1 MDSEKK
7 HGIRTFNF
15 IIGDA
20 MKFVYRLTIVGI
32 KIKKKSIEF
41 ARLKFEQRCCA
52 YSPPTKTRALN
63 AFKRIKQ
70 SGAFE
75 TKHKKHVVAP
85 LKILFDENPC
95 RPEYK
100 FSKSSGDFLTI
111 LGVSAGG
118 MRNTIRN
125 TSIFILLFKSTAI
138 AERRGP
144 C

>member
-1 MDSEKK
+1 MDSDKK
-7 HGIRTFNF
+7 HGITFNF

-20 MKFVYRLTIVGI
+20 MKFVYHLTTVAI
-32 KIKKKSIEF
+32 KIGKKSIEF
-41 ARLKFEQRCCA
+41 ARLKFEEKCYA
-52 YSPPTKTRALN
+52 YSPPTKARALN
-63 AFKRIKQ
+63 AFKRLRQ

-75 TKHKKHVVAP
+75 TEDKKHVVAP

-100 FSKSSGDFLTI
+100 FSKSLGSFFTI
-111 LGVSAGG
+111 LGVSAGEMHNI
-118 MRNTIRN
+118 MRNESMYIWQ
-125 TSIFILLFKSTAI
+125 FKSTAI